1 MKNNR
6 NKFVTMFSDEY
17 TQNVILN
24 YCFKGLSVLLGLLST
39 KLILGY
45 LGVTLYGLWVTI
57 TSVISWLSSGDLG
70 IGNGLRNELA
80 KAYGRGDK
88 NRQDLLIFSAFRS
101 MSKVAGLL
109 FLLSAL
115 LFEVFFRTGVLPIE
129 IRLAIYITS
138 AFFCLNLLLGISQSV
153 AYAYQKSWL
162 TTFVTCLIQVLT
174 ITSVMILSGNGI
186 KPNLNL
192 FSVINGLCTTVPN
205 IFLICF
211 LNTKGI
217 KVVHFEK
224 RIFDSSISKSI
235 MNVGIQFFGI
245 QICGVI
251 LYSTDNLIIN
261 RVLSSDLVTKYELIN
276 KIYNTGN
283 SLFSILLIS
292 LWSAVTYQ
300 IAQKNVSWVKRKIK
314 QLLLLWAIYS
324 IGVVIVSVNFNWI
337 IRIWLGNEAIYYEK
351 NLVILFGLYSSMT
364 AFSAI
369 FVNVLNGIGT
379 IKLQFVLAVI
389 AAVINIP
396 LSIIFATNLH
406 MGIFGVKF
414 ATFLSA
420 MITAIV
426 MPIQAIVE
434 LKSIEGEKSI

>member
-434 LKSIEGEKSI
+434 LKSIEGKKSI